1 VLAEL
6 GYDRQ
11 AIDQLAV
18 SNVIAEAEP
27 ALSR

>member
-6 GYDRQ
+6 GYHED
-11 AIDQLAV
+11 AIDQLAM